1 MKDSDIQAVALKH
14 GLPMTHAYDHP
25 WAYTDQVMAF
35 GRELAGDTP
44 PRRVFPPLPLSVFEH
59 PKLGEMWM
67 RFDLHSYAERHAR
80 NVQDELDALK
90 NAARTVLA
98 NGTQHDVGGGDV
110 FLSTCDSTEAL
121 QRACDCAEGKIFSD
135 VEPDGSTCP
144 ACTAIHEIG
153 GRMVSRIEA
162 PKGFRVRTVSE
173 GLGVTLVIVEPS
185 VPAIECAARKQG
197 TAGGNAPADCDWP
210 GCDCDPE
217 AGKVIEA
224 LLEQHNVATTFA
236 QRDVL
241 RERSEQGTREG
252 FGPAHDDAHRPGVLS
267 KAAAAYALAASDE
280 LTGGAGGFFRMPSR
294 MWPFSMTW
302 WKPKNPRTAMVKAA
316 ALLIAEIEKIDRAD
330 AQRTK

>member
-14 GLPMTHAYDHP
+14 GLPMTHSYGHP
-25 WAYTDQVMAF
+25 WSYVEQVMAF

-90 NAARTVLA
+90 AAQAKPV
-98 NGTQHDVGGGDV
+98 
-110 FLSTCDSTEAL
+110 
-121 QRACDCAEGKIFSD
+121 
-135 VEPDGSTCP
+135 
-144 ACTAIHEIG
+144 
-153 GRMVSRIEA
+153 
-162 PKGFRVRTVSE
+162 
-173 GLGVTLVIVEPS
+173 
-185 VPAIECAARKQG
+185 ECAARKQR

-241 RERSEQGTREG
+241 KERSEQDTREG
-252 FGPAHDDAHRPGVLS
+252 FGPAHDDAHRPGVL
-267 KAAAAYALAASDE
+267 AAAAVSYVLAAHDE
-280 LTGGAGGFFRMPSR
+280 LSNRGLGGFSRQPSR
-294 MWPFSMTW
+294 AWPFAMTW
-302 WKPKNPRTAMVKAA
+302 WKPKNPRNAMVKAA
-316 ALLIAEIEKIDRAD
+316 ALLLAEIERMDRSAYMEKK
-330 AQRTK
+330 A